1 MLLQLVKTELISSC
15 SQMADT
21 IKKDM
26 ASIRSEIGLIV
37 ENFRL
42 EVKIKMDALQLEIV
56 GQIHSI

>member
-1 MLLQLVKTELISSC
+1 
-15 SQMADT
+15 MADT